1 MSFFGQHTVQRSPVL
16 LTGSSTWDAW
26 YALIK
31 NTATVQGIWRYVDL
45 NTPSDELPALPEP
58 VAPVLPAAMD
68 DLANPINLYRL
79 RYRVYLTEMERYKA
93 VQHFMLRIQESLSS
107 DVLSQTLRSTSAH
120 AMLVVLKD
128 QYAPSDKSMNAEH
141 LQ

>member
-1 MSFFGQHTVQRSPVL
+1 MSFFGQQTVQISPAL

-31 NTATVQGIWRYVDL
+31 NTATVQGIWRYVDP

-58 VAPVLPAAMD
+58 VAPVLPTAAD
-68 DLANPINLYRL
+68 DPANPIDLYHL
-79 RYRVYLTEMERYKA
+79 RYQVYLTEMERYKA
-93 VQHFMLRIQESLSS
+93 VQHFMLRFQESLSS

-128 QYAPSDKSMNAEH
+128 CYAPSDKSRKAEL